1 MIDALL
7 IARKTLSII
16 DQLPDHR
23 KPRFVPSEAALRRVL
38 EDVFWSSVDRYE
50 GNLLQARVYFTSR
63 QAMQGDGIIRF
74 GSPAPFSAETL
85 RSLTLT
91 CAPNGG
97 LLAVDGDGGLQVEG
111 ILGEHPIRDAAPFW
125 LCVESRGPGALRVSI
140 RRQPVLEYT
149 RGKLRHIGG
158 RSLDR
163 TAAEG
168 LLMAIRLFPDTP
180 PGRSW
185 HIASMMLD
193 LGRTIERLGMG
204 GALWI
209 LQHGSNGEGLPTRE
223 RRAILNPRWL
233 VPFTEMWELRTALIR
248 FNAFRNACDPSGDP
262 QEEFQMAA
270 QEWDRSRQR
279 VALESL
285 ASLSRVDGAIV
296 MTGAPELLSFGVIC
310 NTFEAPA
317 TVTHP
322 SQSADLHGG
331 PPVDLSEFG
340 GSRHGSAMG
349 FCATHAPAGALVA
362 SHDGGLTVFASRQKG
377 SVVRSPVSILDTE
390 PDVQAQGTS
399 AP

>member
-1 MIDALL
+1 
-7 IARKTLSII
+7 
-16 DQLPDHR
+16 
-23 KPRFVPSEAALRRVL
+23 
-38 EDVFWSSVDRYE
+38 
-50 GNLLQARVYFTSR
+50 
-63 QAMQGDGIIRF
+63 
-74 GSPAPFSAETL
+74 
-85 RSLTLT
+85 
-91 CAPNGG
+91 
-97 LLAVDGDGGLQVEG
+97 
-111 ILGEHPIRDAAPFW
+111 
-125 LCVESRGPGALRVSI
+125 
-140 RRQPVLEYT
+140 
-149 RGKLRHIGG
+149 
-158 RSLDR
+158 
-163 TAAEG
+163 
-168 LLMAIRLFPDTP
+168 
-180 PGRSW
+180 
-185 HIASMMLD
+185 MMLD